1 MKIILPLVCLDFY
14 TEGLLLRPPAGG
26 QAATVFQ
33 HEELLED

>member
-26 QAATVFQ
+26 QAATIFNMKKMK
-33 HEELLED
+33 E